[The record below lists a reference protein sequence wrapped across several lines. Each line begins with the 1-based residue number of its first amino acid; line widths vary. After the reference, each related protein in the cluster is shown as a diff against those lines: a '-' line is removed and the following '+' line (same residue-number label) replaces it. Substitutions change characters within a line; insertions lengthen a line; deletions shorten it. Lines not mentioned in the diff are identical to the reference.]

1 MASCICIYSD
11 IMDGIQSLQVGQ
23 SNLQEGQEEIRIGQE
38 VDHTL
43 HRLQHLQ
50 QNKLVCLFVHCLH
63 NTAMCGWLC
72 YTAIVIL

>member
-1 MASCICIYSD
+1 MPRLLCIYLAYMYSD
-11 IMDGIQSLQVGQ
+11 IMDGIRSLQVGQ

-50 QNKLVCLFVHCLH
+50 QNKLVCLFVCI
-63 NTAMCGWLC
+63 TQLC
-72 YTAIVIL
+72 AVGSAILL